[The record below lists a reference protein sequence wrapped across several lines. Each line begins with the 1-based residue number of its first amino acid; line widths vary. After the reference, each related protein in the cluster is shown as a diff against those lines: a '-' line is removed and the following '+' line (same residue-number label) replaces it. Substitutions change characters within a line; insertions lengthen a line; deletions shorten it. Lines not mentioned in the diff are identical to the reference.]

1 MTDWDRREGGFTS
14 NAYASLR
21 PQGSAVPWEKT
32 VWEQW
37 SLPRNNFIL
46 WLAMLGKLRT
56 RDRLR
61 FIHTDTFCIFCR
73 QEEESHE
80 HLFFGCRW
88 TSSLWNNTKDWLR
101 INKRMSTLKSDVR
114 GLSTRGK
121 NLEARM
127 WRVSLN
133 MIVYLIWDERNK
145 RIFEG
150 KSALPAQVFRKFQIL
165 FFMVLR
171 FHEKNHFLIN
181 IAWWLLVK
189 MG

>member
-1 MTDWDRREGGFTS
+1 
-14 NAYASLR
+14 
-21 PQGSAVPWEKT
+21 
-32 VWEQW
+32 
-37 SLPRNNFIL
+37 
-46 WLAMLGKLRT
+46 MLGKLRT

-101 INKRMSTLKSDVR
+101 INRRTSTLKSAVR
-114 GLSTRGK
+114 VLSTRGK

-127 WRVSLN
+127 RLVSLS

-181 IAWWLLVK
+181 VAW
-189 MG
+189 